1 MNDYYDYE
9 NGQSE
14 ESSADYSK
22 EELQAK
28 AEQAKKAQQELKK
41 ALKAEKKKKR
51 EEKRKIRKA
60 KGTTKKI
67 GTTVGL
73 AFLFGIV
80 AAVVF
85 RVSNSALDKM
95 FGKNVEVVASAQ
107 AEDRVNEVEEV
118 TETIKEDEEPKEQAP
133 ATEDTDK
140 NQKKAEAKVVNSEH
154 ETMGYSVE
162 EVVKET
168 MPSIVAIT
176 NKSVQEVMTMY
187 GMGVQQY
194 ETESAGSGIIIGQ
207 NDEEL
212 LIATNA
218 HVVQDA
224 NTLTVCFINEEANE
238 AKIKGADTDNDLAII
253 AVDLSDI
260 SGSTLD
266 AIRIATLGNSDELN
280 IGEQVVAIGNA
291 LGYGQSV
298 TTGIVSALDRTIDGT
313 KDGTNYIQTDAAI
326 NPGNSGGALLNMSG
340 ELIGINSAKLANT
353 KIEGMGYAIPISMA
367 TPIIDDLMN
376 MKTRTLVDE
385 DEAGYLGISGFSV
398 TDEVAA
404 AYNIPKGIYIS
415 EANPGGAADKAGIQK
430 GDVII
435 KFDGMGMDSINK
447 LKERLGYYK
456 AGEVVDVIIA
466 RADNGEYQEKTIQ
479 VTLDK
484 RVRSSGK
491 QKPDNSAQPDG
502 PDNNGNQG
510 GQRSGEFNFG
520 GNQFQ
525 YSLPEGLFDIF
536 GFN

>member
-9 NGQSE
+9 NGQSD

-22 EELQAK
+22 EELKAK

-140 NQKKAEAKVVNSEH
+140 NQKKAEAKVVNSDH
-154 ETMGYSVE
+154 ETTGYSVE

-479 VTLDK
+479 VILDK
-484 RVRSSGK
+484 RERSSGK
-491 QKPDNSAQPDG
+491 QKSDDSAQPDG